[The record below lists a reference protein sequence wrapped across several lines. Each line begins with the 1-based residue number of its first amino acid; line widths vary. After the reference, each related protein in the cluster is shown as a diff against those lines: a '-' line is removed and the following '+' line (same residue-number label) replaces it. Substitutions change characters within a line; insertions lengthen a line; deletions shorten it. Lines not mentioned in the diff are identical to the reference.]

1 AQLARNKVTT
11 IHGNARFVDPH
22 TLEVT
27 SKDGTRTVR
36 GERILIAC
44 GTRPA
49 STPDIPIDGKKI
61 FNSDQLARVDQIPR
75 HLIVVG
81 AAVIGVEYALM
92 LAALG
97 GEVTVIDQRPKM
109 LDFVD
114 TELVDALAYHM
125 RKNGVTFRLGEK
137 VVGVAIDAKGRVV
150 ASLESG
156 KNVPADA
163 LLYAV
168 GRHVN
173 TDRLA

>member
-11 IHGNARFVDPH
+11 IHGTARFVDPH

-81 AAVIGVEYALM
+81 AGVIGLEYASM
-92 LAALG
+92 LAALAA
-97 GEVTVIDQRPKM
+97 EATPTVHPP
-109 LDFVD
+109 
-114 TELVDALAYHM
+114 T
-125 RKNGVTFRLGEK
+125 
-137 VVGVAIDAKGRVV
+137 
-150 ASLESG
+150 
-156 KNVPADA
+156 
-163 LLYAV
+163 
-168 GRHVN
+168 
-173 TDRLA
+173 